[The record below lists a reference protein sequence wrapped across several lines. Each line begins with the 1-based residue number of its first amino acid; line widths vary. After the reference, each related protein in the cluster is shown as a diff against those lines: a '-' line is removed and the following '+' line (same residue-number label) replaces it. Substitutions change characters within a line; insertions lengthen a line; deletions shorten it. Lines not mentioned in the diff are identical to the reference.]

1 MFIVIFI
8 NYLTIASLKAKTLK
22 DLLIN
27 FYFFYFFIIYI
38 FKFNKWRR
46 NLIFQKI

>member
-27 FYFFYFFIIYI
+27 FYFFIIYI